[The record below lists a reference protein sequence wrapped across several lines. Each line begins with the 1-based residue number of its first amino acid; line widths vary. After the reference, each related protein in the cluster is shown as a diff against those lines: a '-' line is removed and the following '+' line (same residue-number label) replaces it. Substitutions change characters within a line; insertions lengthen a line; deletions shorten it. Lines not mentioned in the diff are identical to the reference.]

1 MDIAAKKIE
10 LMDWLLHINDESKLK
25 KIIALKSVLDKEVVV
40 HTISGY
46 PVDKEEYINMIK
58 EADERISSG
67 KYTIIEDLEKEIE
80 NWYISAKN
88 KNNIEDLLARKYSFI
103 EEVFNVENDTFKKLE
118 KILKKDKLD
127 KIGIPSAHKEE
138 LDNRL
143 ESYRK
148 NPQDLLDW
156 DEIKKEW

>member
-10 LMDWLLHINDESKLK
+10 LMDWLLHINDESKLN
-25 KIIALKSVLDKEVVV
+25 KIIALKSVLDKEVVA

-67 KYTIIEDLEKEIE
+67 KQTT
-80 NWYISAKN
+80 
-88 KNNIEDLLARKYSFI
+88 IEDLLARKYSFI
-103 EEVFNVENDTFKKLE
+103 EEVFNIENDTFKKLE

-138 LDNRL
+138 LENRL
-143 ESYRK
+143 ESYRQ

>member
-10 LMDWLLHINDESKLK
+10 LIDWLLHINDESKLN
-25 KIIALKSVLDKEVVV
+25 KIIALKSVLDKEVVA

-67 KYTIIEDLEKEIE
+67 KQTT
-80 NWYISAKN
+80 
-88 KNNIEDLLARKYSFI
+88 IEDLLARKYSFI
-103 EEVFNVENDTFKKLE
+103 EEVFNVENDTFEKLE
-118 KILKKDKLD
+118 EILKKDKLD

-138 LDNRL
+138 LENRL